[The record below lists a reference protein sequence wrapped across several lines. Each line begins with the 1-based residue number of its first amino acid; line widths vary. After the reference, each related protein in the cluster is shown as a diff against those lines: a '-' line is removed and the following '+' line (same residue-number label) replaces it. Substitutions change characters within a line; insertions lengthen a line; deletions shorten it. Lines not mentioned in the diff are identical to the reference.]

1 MQGDLE
7 GVPGYGN
14 RGKES
19 YRRNM
24 VRMNGKQRRG
34 IHDRV

>member
-24 VRMNGKQRRG
+24 VRVKGEQWRIINERE
-34 IHDRV
+34 